1 LISKTSL
8 RGQLAVRYP
17 DPGLL
22 GIPFPADPL
31 EGFPETLHLYQ
42 PVLLALEN
50 GVHAGAQKLAGFV
63 AEQTRILQFDVRVTG
78 TNQTGLTAFNLQT
91 GGGGSVTSGQVYDV
105 WGAQM
110 EVAPSADQY
119 VATLDAPVTV
129 TADSTN
135 ILPSSTQVSG
145 QGWYVYNG
153 TVAANA
159 SSVTAPD
166 GTNTADVFTA
176 TSGSTAG
183 YIYDTVAHPSLYDG
197 ATVTGS
203 IYLRA
208 ANTPQSLLINIG
220 SVNASGGTIISTLP
234 ASVTTAWQRFDLPP
248 GTAVN
253 GMTLLYLSLGAES
266 NSQFVSTNPI
276 YIWGTQMEMGSS
288 PGAVDETNNY
298 TTGTGGTVL
307 ATNGLNQTY
316 SYDGFGNML
325 SAGNF
330 NFMQSYTTSNQ
341 LSGWNYDASG
351 NLLIDGFN
359 TGYAYDAEGRV
370 SGEGQWVIG
379 NPSTFSPATSYV
391 YDADGSRV
399 AKSGSSAV
407 DYIEF
412 GGRQLAR
419 LSGGQWTDLIYGVS
433 GLLAEVPGTQAGTPV
448 YRMVDHLGSVAGTLN
463 SSGTLLSSLDY
474 APFGQIFA
482 GGTAD
487 PYVFTGKE
495 RDTESGNDY
504 FGARYYG
511 SSMGRFTSPDPV
523 LITTERLMNPQQL
536 NLYAYVANN
545 PLRFIDPT
553 GEILQCVGD
562 AKSQSQCFSDLQQIA
577 GDAKD
582 RLSMDAKTGVVSFDT
597 KDLDLSKNE
606 GASLVNDLVGSK
618 NTYDFSVG
626 PTIMTDKG
634 PVRVDHIGTDMAN
647 LPTFGDQRQIGNP
660 PAGVSDILDI
670 YFNNPNM
677 TRVSNTNLGVA
688 PEWTVVFHELAEAY
702 EKIDGGKGGSYAA
715 GHNAA
720 VQRETTLRDQRPYLK
735 QYNTGAGGPANSPN
749 PQGGII
755 IKK

>member
-1 LISKTSL
+1 M
-8 RGQLAVRYP
+8 
-17 DPGLL
+17 DPEALQSEPMEL
-22 GIPFPADPL
+22 SQSQAFSEP
-31 EGFPETLHLYQ
+31 
-42 PVLLALEN
+42 LLAAMPQLKEKPCL
-50 GVHAGAQKLAGFV
+50 GVPSKNPALYP
-63 AEQTRILQFDVRVTG
+63 
-78 TNQTGLTAFNLQT
+78 
-91 GGGGSVTSGQVYDV
+91 GQ
-105 WGAQM
+105 
-110 EVAPSADQY
+110 EVLNS
-119 VATLDAPVTV
+119 
-129 TADSTN
+129 
-135 ILPSSTQVSG
+135 
-145 QGWYVYNG
+145 
-153 TVAANA
+153 TVAI
-159 SSVTAPD
+159 
-166 GTNTADVFTA
+166 G
-176 TSGSTAG
+176 
-183 YIYDTVAHPSLYDG
+183 
-197 ATVTGS
+197 
-203 IYLRA
+203 LRA
-208 ANTPQSLLINIG
+208 ALHL
-220 SVNASGGTIISTLP
+220 
-234 ASVTTAWQRFDLPP
+234 D
-248 GTAVN
+248 AV
-253 GMTLLYLSLGAES
+253 
-266 NSQFVSTNPI
+266 
-276 YIWGTQMEMGSS
+276 
-288 PGAVDETNNY
+288 
-298 TTGTGGTVL
+298 
-307 ATNGLNQTY
+307 
-316 SYDGFGNML
+316 
-325 SAGNF
+325 
-330 NFMQSYTTSNQ
+330 
-341 LSGWNYDASG
+341 
-351 NLLIDGFN
+351 
-359 TGYAYDAEGRV
+359 R
-370 SGEGQWVIG
+370 
-379 NPSTFSPATSYV
+379 
-391 YDADGSRV
+391 SR
-399 AKSGSSAV
+399 
-407 DYIEF
+407 
-412 GGRQLAR
+412 
-419 LSGGQWTDLIYGVS
+419 
-433 GLLAEVPGTQAGTPV
+433 
-448 YRMVDHLGSVAGTLN
+448 
-463 SSGTLLSSLDY
+463 
-474 APFGQIFA
+474 
-482 GGTAD
+482 
-487 PYVFTGKE
+487 FTGKE

>member
-1 LISKTSL
+1 
-8 RGQLAVRYP
+8 
-17 DPGLL
+17 
-22 GIPFPADPL
+22 
-31 EGFPETLHLYQ
+31 
-42 PVLLALEN
+42 
-50 GVHAGAQKLAGFV
+50 
-63 AEQTRILQFDVRVTG
+63 
-78 TNQTGLTAFNLQT
+78 
-91 GGGGSVTSGQVYDV
+91 
-105 WGAQM
+105 
-110 EVAPSADQY
+110 
-119 VATLDAPVTV
+119 
-129 TADSTN
+129 
-135 ILPSSTQVSG
+135 
-145 QGWYVYNG
+145 
-153 TVAANA
+153 
-159 SSVTAPD
+159 
-166 GTNTADVFTA
+166 
-176 TSGSTAG
+176 
-183 YIYDTVAHPSLYDG
+183 
-197 ATVTGS
+197 
-203 IYLRA
+203 
-208 ANTPQSLLINIG
+208 
-220 SVNASGGTIISTLP
+220 
-234 ASVTTAWQRFDLPP
+234 
-248 GTAVN
+248 
-253 GMTLLYLSLGAES
+253 
-266 NSQFVSTNPI
+266 
-276 YIWGTQMEMGSS
+276 
-288 PGAVDETNNY
+288 
-298 TTGTGGTVL
+298 
-307 ATNGLNQTY
+307 
-316 SYDGFGNML
+316 ML